1 MLKLP
6 SPRRESRDNAV
17 LNHTREETR
26 LSSHIKRF
34 CTALRFLTLMPISWY
49 AEEDHRHFRSSLA
62 YYPLVGL
69 ALGLAAFL
77 LSTFLLLILPVP
89 VVAVLALVF
98 LVGAS
103 GGLHLDGLADSAD
116 GLLSA
121 RPRIE
126 ALQIMKD
133 SRVGAMG
140 LIAVVTILLTKF
152 AALASLS
159 ADRLPLVLLIIPVVG
174 RGALLLLM
182 TRLDYVGGEDGVGQ
196 LLYERSAKKLFLSGW
211 LLLAVIGAFFFPR
224 VVLPALVGMLLIAI
238 FFAKWC
244 RRRLGGATG
253 DTLGAGCELAET
265 AAAICCSVTFL

>member
-1 MLKLP
+1 M
-6 SPRRESRDNAV
+6 
-17 LNHTREETR
+17 LNHAREETR
-26 LSSHIKRF
+26 LSSHSKRF
-34 CTALRFLTLMPISWY
+34 CAALRFLTLLPVSWH
-49 AEEDHRHFRSSLA
+49 ADEDHRHFRASLP
-62 YYPLVGL
+62 YFPLVGL
-69 ALGLAAFL
+69 TLGLAAFL
-77 LSTFLLLILPVP
+77 LSKLLLLVLPVP
-89 VVAVLALVF
+89 VVAALAMIF

-140 LIAVVTILLTKF
+140 LIAVVTILLAKF
-152 AALASLS
+152 AALSTLS
-159 ADRLPLVLLIIPVVG
+159 ADRLPQVLLVIPVVG

-182 TRLDYVGGEDGVGQ
+182 ARLDYVGGEGGVGQ
-196 LLYERSAKKLFLSGW
+196 LFYERSAKKLFLFGW

-224 VVLPALVGMLLIAI
+224 VVLPALVGMLLITL

>member
-1 MLKLP
+1 
-6 SPRRESRDNAV
+6 V
-17 LNHTREETR
+17 LNHPREETR
-26 LSSHIKRF
+26 LSCHIKRF
-34 CTALRFLTLMPISWY
+34 CTALRFLTLLPVSWH
-49 AEEDHRHFRSSLA
+49 AAEDHRHFRASLP
-62 YYPLVGL
+62 YFPLVGL
-69 ALGLAAFL
+69 VLGLAAFL
-77 LSTFLLLILPVP
+77 LSKILLLILPVP
-89 VVAVLALVF
+89 VVAALALII

-140 LIAVVTILLTKF
+140 LIAVVTLLLAKF
-152 AALASLS
+152 AALSSLP
-159 ADRLPLVLLIIPVVG
+159 ADRLPQVLLIIPAVG

-182 TRLDYVGGEDGVGQ
+182 ARLDYVGGEGGVGQ
-196 LLYERSAKKLFLSGW
+196 LFYERSAKKLFLFGW
-211 LLLAVIGAFFFPR
+211 LLLAVIGAFFSPR
-224 VVLPALVGMLLIAI
+224 IVLPALVGMLLITL

-265 AAAICCSVTFL
+265 AAAMCCSVTFL